1 MREPLLMT
9 LSTFSLNM
17 LGELKEVNLEVFLT
31 CTLKSLSTKLKKKY
45 NPNILRTEKSLSML
59 CLIEQYG
66 PSSENDNLS

>member
-1 MREPLLMT
+1 MT